1 MYDHNNQKNSSLIWM
16 MLICLLLLVVL
27 LFTGGKLLAGGY
39 LWPVLIGV
47 FVIAHLWMMFK
58 GHKGH
63 SGHSDANRA
72 EKSNL
77 PVPLSPAPAG
87 ATLAKQPEAK
97 DEHKHGGCCH

>member
-1 MYDHNNQKNSSLIWM
+1 MYDHNNQKNSSLMWM

-39 LWPVLIGV
+39 LWPVLIGA

-63 SGHSDANRA
+63 GGHSDANRT

-77 PVPLSPAPAG
+77 PVPLSTAPAD

-97 DEHKHGGCCH
+97 GEHKHGGCCH